1 MGCLLG
7 ASSLDIATFWCKTS
21 RSPRNSK
28 FETGFPCCYEVIFVK
43 IGEQNILSSTLLT
56 WLTLSKNLVS
66 CSGGFHLCCCPGL
79 GNIRRGPDAV
89 PMGTRISRSSFPFGW
104 IWGTAT

>member
-7 ASSLDIATFWCKTS
+7 ASSLGVATFWCRTP

-43 IGEQNILSSTLLT
+43 IGEQNILSSTLLAR
-56 WLTLSKNLVS
+56 LTLSEYLVS
-66 CSGGFHLCCCPGL
+66 GSGGFHLCCCPGL
-79 GNIRRGPDAV
+79 GNIRRGSSGV
-89 PMGTRISRSSFPFGW
+89 PMGT
-104 IWGTAT
+104 